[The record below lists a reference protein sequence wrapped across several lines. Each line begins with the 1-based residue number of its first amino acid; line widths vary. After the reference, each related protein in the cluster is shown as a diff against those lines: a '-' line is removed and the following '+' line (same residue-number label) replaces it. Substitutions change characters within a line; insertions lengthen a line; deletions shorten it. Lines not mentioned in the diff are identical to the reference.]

1 MTEFLPVFTSPQG
14 ETKTLQA
21 YQSMLDR
28 WTAPYSELDISTR
41 FGDTHVIASGPET
54 APPVVLLHA
63 LFATATSWYRNAG
76 ALSQHYRTF
85 AVDMMGEANKSRP
98 TRPIKSPDDYLT
110 WFTELMDGLAVSQ
123 MYLVGNS
130 FGGFSAAYFA
140 MHLQERVRKLVLV
153 GPAATIHGMLPFY
166 IHMFVPKAFYM
177 FFPWLP
183 GQARVMRHSIDWMR
197 AGLTNDNGWENLFY
211 LVLMHGSMTSQ
222 VFPRVYTK
230 EEFAQIKAPT
240 LLILG
245 EQEKIY
251 RAKAASQAARRLLP
265 SIQIQFIPQAHH
277 ITALANPERVNACL
291 LQFFREGE
299 DG

>member
-1 MTEFLPVFTSPQG
+1 
-14 ETKTLQA
+14 
-21 YQSMLDR
+21 
-28 WTAPYSELDISTR
+28 
-41 FGDTHVIASGPET
+41 
-54 APPVVLLHA
+54 
-63 LFATATSWYRNAG
+63 
-76 ALSQHYRTF
+76 
-85 AVDMMGEANKSRP
+85 
-98 TRPIKSPDDYLT
+98 
-110 WFTELMDGLAVSQ
+110 
-123 MYLVGNS
+123 
-130 FGGFSAAYFA
+130 
-140 MHLQERVRKLVLV
+140 
-153 GPAATIHGMLPFY
+153 
-166 IHMFVPKAFYM
+166 M

-197 AGLTNDNGWENLFY
+197 AGLPNDNGWENLFY